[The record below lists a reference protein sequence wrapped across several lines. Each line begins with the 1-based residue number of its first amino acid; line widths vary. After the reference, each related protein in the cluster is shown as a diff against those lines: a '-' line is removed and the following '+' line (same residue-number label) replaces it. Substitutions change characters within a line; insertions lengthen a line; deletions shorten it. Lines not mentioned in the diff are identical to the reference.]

1 MEEVKAF
8 NCAALEY
15 DKWFE
20 EHTNWF
26 SSELAALK
34 LAVPKTGKGIEI
46 GFGTGRFARELGI
59 ETGVE
64 PSEKMAAVASKRG
77 IRVIQ
82 GYAEDL
88 PIPNVSFDYS
98 LMVTVDCFLQDVAKA
113 FKEAWRITKPGGS
126 IIIGMIDKSSP
137 LGRKYQEQ
145 KKDNPFYKSARFHDV
160 KEIKDLLE
168 EAGFQNLSFWQT
180 LVNTKEEV
188 FEQPIKG
195 YGKGGFVV
203 IKAQKREDKN

>member
-8 NCAALEY
+8 NRAALEY

-20 EHTNWF
+20 EHANWF
-26 SSELAALK
+26 SSEVAALK

-46 GFGTGRFARELGI
+46 GVGTGRFAGELGI

-64 PSEKMAAVASKRG
+64 PSENMAAIASKRG
-77 IRVIQ
+77 IRVFP
-82 GYAEDL
+82 GYAEEL
-88 PIPNVSFDYS
+88 PKPDVSFDYT
-98 LMVTVDCFLQDVAKA
+98 LMVTVDCFLQNLTKA

-126 IIIGMIDKSSP
+126 IIGMIDKSSP
-137 LGRKYQEQ
+137 LGRRYQEH

-160 KEIKDLLE
+160 EEMKILLE
-168 EAGFQNLSFWQT
+168 EAGFQDLSFWQT
-180 LVNTKEEV
+180 LVNMKEEV
-188 FEQPIKG
+188 FEQPIEG